1 MSNQQSDDKS
11 ENLITLSSSSE
22 EDQNFSGFPPLAFS
36 TPQHST
42 LESELELLH
51 QQQPPSN
58 LASGIFEDDNS
69 FYIEGQ
75 AVPSRLASASV
86 DSFDC
91 LSSYNP
97 PSKYFKLTEPIGTVD
112 FDLEHLLSSDS
123 ESEHTFKYYNKSV
136 DGSGYY
142 SSQYY
147 PPESDSEE
155 SDGES
160 INEEDEYFY
169 DEENDLAFLELPYI
183 LEIMANGGHGEND
196 VHADENDQ
204 QQPQQPQQQQHEGG
218 GDVP

>member
-75 AVPSRLASASV
+75 AVPSRLASTYGFAVRSFAFSYIILQ
-86 DSFDC
+86 SFD
-91 LSSYNP
+91 
-97 PSKYFKLTEPIGTVD
+97 
-112 FDLEHLLSSDS
+112 
-123 ESEHTFKYYNKSV
+123 
-136 DGSGYY
+136 
-142 SSQYY
+142 
-147 PPESDSEE
+147 
-155 SDGES
+155 
-160 INEEDEYFY
+160 
-169 DEENDLAFLELPYI
+169 
-183 LEIMANGGHGEND
+183 
-196 VHADENDQ
+196 
-204 QQPQQPQQQQHEGG
+204 
-218 GDVP
+218 